1 MEINSDRKC
10 LQCFKP
16 LKIIGKQRKNGI
28 GEYNDWN
35 NRSCHKKCYELYI
48 TFKYKKIN
56 LINISVVII

>member
-16 LKIIGKQRKNGI
+16 LKIIGKQRKNGNQN
-28 GEYNDWN
+28 YNDWN

-48 TFKYKKIN
+48 TFKYIKK
-56 LINISVVII
+56 LI